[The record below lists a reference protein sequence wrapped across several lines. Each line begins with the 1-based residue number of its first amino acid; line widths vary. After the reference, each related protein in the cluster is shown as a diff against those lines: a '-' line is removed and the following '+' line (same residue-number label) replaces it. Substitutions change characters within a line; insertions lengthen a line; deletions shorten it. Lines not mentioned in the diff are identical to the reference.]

1 MRPGN
6 HLINAAKELNMSFR
20 SHRALPF
27 LIFCGCLPLAAQQ
40 STSSMPSVPS
50 VETVKNIEDYSKS
63 ESLTMTPQLRRVDPP
78 SADMSVT
85 QLEAIADDLRSDKL
99 FADAQDYLKAAL
111 AKEKNGRLWN
121 KMGMVELK
129 LNHLNEAR
137 KDFDRAAKL
146 EPQNA
151 DALNNLGVIYYA
163 EHRMSR
169 AIKYYKM
176 ALEHRDDAANIHS
189 NLGTAYFDHKE
200 YAKAHAEYRRALEID
215 PDFFDHHSSTGI
227 SAHVVSQE
235 NRAHYNFVIARS
247 FAAQGDTERCL
258 LYLRKAM
265 EEGYKKINEVNTDPE
280 FARVRKDERFVSLMG
295 NRPVAIST
303 DR

>member
-1 MRPGN
+1 
-6 HLINAAKELNMSFR
+6 MSIHSQRMLSLLFICC
-20 SHRALPF
+20 S
-27 LIFCGCLPLAAQQ
+27 LPLAALQNTTKIPTNPAVDTV
-40 STSSMPSVPS
+40 TSS
-50 VETVKNIEDYSKS
+50 EDYNKS

-78 SADMSVT
+78 SPNMSVT
-85 QLEAIADDLRSDKL
+85 QLEAISDDLRADKM

-111 AKEKNGRLWN
+111 AKEKNARLYN

-129 LNHLNEAR
+129 LNHLNESR
-137 KDFDRAAKL
+137 KSFEKAAKL

-151 DALNNLGVIYYA
+151 DALNNLGVIYYKTYNIKK
-163 EHRMSR
+163 S
-169 AIKYYKM
+169 IKYYKL
-176 ALEHRDDAANIHS
+176 ALTYREDGANIHS

-215 PDFFDHHSSTGI
+215 PDFFDHQSSMGI

-235 NRAHYNFVIARS
+235 NRAHYNYVIARS

-265 EEGYKKINEVNTDPE
+265 EEGYKKINDVNNDPE
-280 FARVRKDERFVSLMG
+280 FAQVRKDERFVSLM
-295 NRPVAIST
+295 NNKPVAITT

>member
-1 MRPGN
+1 VSG
-6 HLINAAKELNMSFR
+6 K
-20 SHRALPF
+20 
-27 LIFCGCLPLAAQQ
+27 
-40 STSSMPSVPS
+40 
-50 VETVKNIEDYSKS
+50 EDYSKD

-78 SADMSVT
+78 SPEMSET
-85 QLEAIADDLRSDKL
+85 QLEAIADDLRAEKL

-137 KDFDRAAKL
+137 KDFNRASKL

-163 EHRMSR
+163 EHKMSK

-176 ALEHRDDAANIHS
+176 ALEQRDDAANIHS

-200 YAKAHAEYRRALEID
+200 FTKAHMEYRRALEID

-235 NRAHYNFVIARS
+235 NRAHYDYVIARS

-258 LYLRKAM
+258 VYLRKAM
-265 EEGYKKINEVNTDPE
+265 EEGYKKINDVNNDPE

-295 NRPVAIST
+295 NRPVSIST